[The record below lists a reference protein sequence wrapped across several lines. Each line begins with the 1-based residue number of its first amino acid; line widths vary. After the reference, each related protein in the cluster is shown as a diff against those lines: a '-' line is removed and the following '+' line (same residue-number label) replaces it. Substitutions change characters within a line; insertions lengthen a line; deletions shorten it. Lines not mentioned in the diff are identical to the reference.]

1 MLAMVEAGYDTCPME
16 GIDSLRIKR
25 LLGLP
30 YGAEVNMV
38 ISCGIGTEGGS
49 LRPRFRIPSEE
60 TYFEV

>member
-16 GIDSLRIKR
+16 GIDSLRIKK

-38 ISCGIGTEGGS
+38 ISCGIGTEGRLS
-49 LRPRFRIPSEE
+49 KTSFSHSFRGNL
-60 TYFEV
+60 F